1 MKENILERNVR
12 KIISDVR
19 QRGDR
24 ALLDYTMEYDR
35 VRMRPSDLRIPQGT
49 ISRAYSKIDS
59 GALCSIKRASKNIE
73 KFQKKRYISLKR
85 IFGDWTSKKRV
96 RSSASELYAPLDT
109 AGIYIPGGRYAYP
122 STVLMTAIPARV
134 AGVQRIIVVS
144 PPGRLTSEVLVAC
157 DICGVDDI
165 FRVGGAQAIAALA
178 YGTETIPRVDKI
190 FGPGNRYVTEA
201 KRIVFGDVGIDML
214 AGPTEVVILADKYA
228 RDDLVFADL
237 MAQKEHDPDA
247 KATLITTSKELVNR
261 VRILRKRKIELIRV
275 KNLIEACKIVNQRAP
290 EHLEIM
296 VRNPRRVLRYIKN
309 AGAIFLGEM
318 SPVAIGD
325 YWAGPSHVLPTG
337 GASRFSSGLGIED
350 FLKRISLISFS
361 RDSLRRC
368 ANDIVRLAE
377 IEGLMNHAESVKIRL
392 RKRER

>member
-1 MKENILERNVR
+1 MKRNLLESNVK
-12 KIISDVR
+12 KIILDVR
-19 QRGDR
+19 RRGDR
-24 ALLDYTMEYDR
+24 ALIDYTKKFDGSSLKR
-35 VRMRPSDLRIPQGT
+35 KDLKVPSGMID
-49 ISRAYSKIDS
+49 RAYRNIDPGVLS
-59 GALCSIKRASKNIE
+59 SIKKASKNIE
-73 KFQKKRYISLKR
+73 IFQRKRYVSLKR
-85 IFGDWTSKKRV
+85 IFGDRLSNKKAESKACEYYV
-96 RSSASELYAPLDT
+96 PLDT

-190 FGPGNRYVTEA
+190 FGPGNKYVTEA

-214 AGPTEVVILADKYA
+214 AGPTEIVVLADKYA

-247 KATLITTSKELVNR
+247 KATLITTSKELINR
-261 VRILRKRKIELIRV
+261 IRVLLKGKIELIMV
-275 KNLIEACKIVNQRAP
+275 KDMIKACKIVNQRAP

-296 VRNPRRVLRYIKN
+296 VKNPRRVLRYIRN

-361 RDSLRRC
+361 RNSLKMC
-368 ANDIVRLAE
+368 AKDIVRLAE
-377 IEGLMNHAESVKIRL
+377 IEGLVKHSESVKIRM
-392 RKRER
+392 RKREG